1 MQRHGRV
8 LLMLVVLVVL
18 TLILSAANGG
28 NDVSRGIATLV
39 GSGVSNYRGAVI
51 WGTIWTIFGALAA
64 SMASQGL
71 VASFSGRALVRGEAP
86 GVTLLLAVAAGAIG
100 WLIITVLTGLPVST
114 THSLFGALI
123 GASLVHSGAGGILW
137 NVAGTKIV
145 VPLLFSPVVSMLL
158 LFAVLPL
165 FGAVFRRFSRYCVC
179 IEESVPVA
187 CGPEGAVAAREML
200 TAPRVEVGANCEPAT
215 VARVNVID
223 TVHWT
228 TAAATSFFRG
238 MNDAPKIL
246 AIGLA
251 AGAGLGLATSSFYFA
266 VAVAMGLGSLF
277 AGFRVTQTLAK
288 KITPI
293 APANGSA
300 ANFVTSV
307 LVGIASMWSLPVSTT
322 HVSSGAILGVG
333 VATDRKSVRWKV
345 VGEIGL
351 AWIVTL
357 PISGLLAAAVYALI
371 R

>member
-1 MQRHGRV
+1 
-8 LLMLVVLVVL
+8 MLVTLVIL
-18 TLILSAANGG
+18 TLILSATNGG

-39 GSGVSNYRGAVI
+39 GSGVSNYRAAVV
-51 WGTIWTIFGALAA
+51 WGTIWTMFGALAA
-64 SMASQGL
+64 SIASQGL

-86 GVTLLLAVAAGAIG
+86 GVMLLLAVAAGAIG
-100 WLIITVLTGLPVST
+100 WLVIATWTGLPVST

-123 GASLVHSGAGGILW
+123 GASLVHAGTSGILW
-137 NVAGTKIV
+137 STAGSKIV
-145 VPLLFSPVVSMLL
+145 LPLLLSPLVSMLL

-165 FGAVFRRFSRYCVC
+165 FNSLFRRFSRYCVC
-179 IEESVPVA
+179 IEESVPIA
-187 CGPEGAVAAREML
+187 CAPDGAIAARQML
-200 TAPRVEVGANCEPAT
+200 ATTRVEVGGSCEPAT

-223 TVHWT
+223 SVHWT

-266 VAVAMGLGSLF
+266 VAVAMGAGSLL

-293 APANGSA
+293 TPANGSA

-333 VATDRKSVRWKV
+333 VATDRKSVRWKM

-357 PISGLLAAAVYALI
+357 PVSALLAAGIFALI